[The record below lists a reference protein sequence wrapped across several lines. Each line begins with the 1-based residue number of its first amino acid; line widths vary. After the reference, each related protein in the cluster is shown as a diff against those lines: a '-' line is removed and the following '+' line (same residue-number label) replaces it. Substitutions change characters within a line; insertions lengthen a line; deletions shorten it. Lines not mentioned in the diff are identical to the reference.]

1 MAGRRVYSR
10 RPALFLSIM
19 RAMRINLRVRVA
31 ALLLLV
37 SATPA
42 VAQRMRAG
50 DSFKD
55 KVAAWRGD
63 AQVSGKIT
71 DDAGKGIPEAKVTF
85 IFAKSNDGFFAT
97 TKKNGEFSA
106 KDIKAG
112 EWRIQIDAPNFITVR
127 QNLTISDSK
136 NPPLA
141 VTLKRDNSPELL
153 TKAEALFKAG
163 QMTKAEALFK
173 AGQNAEARAEYMK
186 VLEAHPDLTGINR
199 AIAFTYGR
207 EGHHPEALKYLDLA
221 LASNPDDRMLLQL
234 AAASAMQLSDY
245 PRAMGYLSQIDEA
258 ALDDPAILAD
268 AAVNLINKNRS
279 ADAITVLDRV
289 IARFPEAADA
299 YYYRGF
305 AKLKANRNAEA
316 KGDLEKYVALA
327 PPGAPQV
334 AQAKELLANI
344 K

>member
-10 RPALFLSIM
+10 RPAVFLSIM

-163 QMTKAEALFK
+163 Q
-173 AGQNAEARAEYMK
+173 NAEARAEYMK

-245 PRAMGYLSQIDEA
+245 PRAMGYLSKIDEA

>member
-1 MAGRRVYSR
+1 
-10 RPALFLSIM
+10 
-19 RAMRINLRVRVA
+19 MRIILRVQAVA

-37 SATPA
+37 SAPPLL
-42 VAQRMRAG
+42 AQRMRAG

-63 AQVSGKIT
+63 AQVSGKIA

-85 IFAKSNDGFFAT
+85 IFTKSNDGFFAT

-112 EWRIQIDAPNFITVR
+112 EWRIQVDAPNFVTMR
-127 QNLTISDSK
+127 QTLTISDSK

-153 TKAEALFKAG
+153 TKAEALYKD
-163 QMTKAEALFK
+163 
-173 AGQNAEARAEYMK
+173 GQNAEARAEYMK

-221 LASNPDDRMLLQL
+221 LAANPNDVVLLQL
-234 AAASAMQLSDY
+234 AAASAMQVSDY
-245 PRAMGYLSQIDEA
+245 PRAVEYLSKIDEA
-258 ALDDPAILAD
+258 TLDDPAVLAD
-268 AAVNLINKNRS
+268 AAVNLINKNRT
-279 ADAITVLDRV
+279 ADAIAVLDRV
-289 IARFPEAADA
+289 IGRFPAAADP

-305 AKLKANRNAEA
+305 AKLQAGKNADA
-316 KGDLEKYVALA
+316 KVDLEKYLLLA
-327 PPGAPQV
+327 PPAAPQV
-334 AQAKELLANI
+334 AQAKDLLAKI

>member
-1 MAGRRVYSR
+1 
-10 RPALFLSIM
+10 
-19 RAMRINLRVRVA
+19 MRILARSFVVA
-31 ALLLLV
+31 ATLLIAAV
-37 SATPA
+37 PSAL
-42 VAQRMRAG
+42 AQRMRAG

-63 AQVSGKIT
+63 AVISGKIT
-71 DDAGKGIPEAKVTF
+71 DDAGKGIPDAKVTF
-85 IFAKSNDGFFAT
+85 IFTKSNDGFFAT

-112 EWRIQIDAPNFITVR
+112 EWRIQVDAPNFITVR

-141 VTLKRDNSPELL
+141 VALKRDNSPELL

-163 QMTKAEALFK
+163 Q
-173 AGQNAEARAEYMK
+173 NAEARAEYTK

-234 AAASAMQLSDY
+234 AAASAMQVSDY
-245 PRAMGYLSQIDEA
+245 PRAVRYLAKIDEA
-258 ALDDPAILAD
+258 ALDDPAVLAD
-268 AAVNLINKNRS
+268 AAVNLINKGRP

-289 IARFPEAADA
+289 IARFPAAADPF
-299 YYYRGF
+299 YYRGF
-305 AKLKANRNAEA
+305 ARLKLDKTVEA
-316 KGDLEKYVALA
+316 KADLEQYIALA
-327 PPGAPQV
+327 PASAPQV
-334 AQAKELLANI
+334 AQAKDLLAKI